1 VWFRVFFGWGVL
13 SEEDCLFFVRDKAI
27 LAALCTD
34 GRTMA
39 TAHELGLSVR
49 LGRVGKTEPAWHT

>member
-1 VWFRVFFGWGVL
+1 L